1 MFQNQVVL
9 TRERRRFGRQ
19 CVFEDRNELMVSVH
33 PSSRLRLKYI
43 MGNPQTRG
51 MQLSSV
57 MALSEVETENAT
69 YDEHGMFHY
78 EGGWPKE
85 VNMNDEEQTLRHR
98 KKVERDDAWG
108 DEVKELIRTTMNT
121 ARQNNAI
128 NIYDHFFDDLP
139 HDMGRTICMPFKSRT
154 INIIHDM
161 WQPQRH
167 MAVINWMPNENRQI
181 MTQYSNLYTLRGE
194 NRRMVTNDD
203 SNGSTNA
210 FYVWDVKNPIKPLYY
225 YDSPEVIS
233 CAKICPKEEN
243 NMAAGTYTGKVC
255 IWETF
260 ESGMCIS
267 TCPMEAAHREQ
278 TSSLT
283 WVYSKS
289 NTEFYSASLDGSIKF
304 WDIRDL
310 KMPANEIVLEPYT
323 RNRQN
328 RQNAHGCTVLEFEYT
343 IPVRFIAGTDM
354 GSVFVGN
361 RKGLNPVEMLV
372 GSFMICAG
380 PIRTIHRN
388 PFFVKNFVIVGD
400 WRARIWCEEVKNR
413 PSTMYVKKRSQL
425 MCGAWSSGRASLF
438 VTGDID
444 GVVDF
449 WDFLLSQ
456 RKPIYS
462 INFRSTITAVV
473 FQPGG
478 QHLAISLANGDT
490 HIMNLDEAMKK
501 TTSKEKALM
510 AAMFEREITRSKLL
524 EARVDEIK
532 LRRRTLIME
541 EEERQSKA
549 AAIVEEAPPVVPDL
563 ELDPDNPD
571 QFIKM
576 IESDEQ
582 FRVALATFH
591 ETLEAVDR
599 KRAAEKKVMER
610 TDFEQLYLDNLAEQ
624 AKLEEARKKRP
635 GSITSKEAREMRAA
649 KAKAKAAAAK
659 AAAAKGKK

>member
-1 MFQNQVVL
+1 MFQNQVVV

-43 MGNPQTRG
+43 MGNPQTRA

-69 YDEHGMFHY
+69 YDDHGMFHY

-108 DEVKELIRTTMNT
+108 EEVKELIRTTMNT

-139 HDMGRTICMPFKSRT
+139 HDLGRTICMPFKSRT
-154 INIIHDM
+154 INIIHDL
-161 WQPQRH
+161 WQPQRY
-167 MAVINWMPNENRQI
+167 MSVINWMPNNNRQI
-181 MTQYSNLYTLRGE
+181 MTQYSNLYELKGE
-194 NRRMVTNDD
+194 NRRMVINDD
-203 SNGSTNA
+203 SNGGTNA

-225 YDSPEVIS
+225 YDSPEIIS

-289 NTEFYSASLDGSIKF
+289 NTEFYSASLDGSVKF

-343 IPVRFIAGTDM
+343 IPVRFIAGTDL

-425 MCGAWSSGRASLF
+425 MCGAWSSARASLF

-462 INFRSTITAVV
+462 INFGSTITAVV

-478 QHLAISLANGDT
+478 QHLAISLSNGDT
-490 HIMNLDEAMKK
+490 HIMNMDEAMKK

-549 AAIVEEAPPVVPDL
+549 AIVEEAPPVVPDL

-582 FRVALATFH
+582 FRLALATFH

-599 KRAAEKKVMER
+599 KRATEKKVMER

-624 AKLEEARKKRP
+624 AKIEEARKKRP

-659 AAAAKGKK
+659 AAATKAKK

>member
-1 MFQNQVVL
+1 SAMYQNQVVL

-19 CVFEDRNELMVSVH
+19 CMFEDRNELMVSVH

-43 MGNPQTRG
+43 LGNPQTRS

-57 MALSEVETENAT
+57 MAFSEVETENAT

-85 VNMNDEEQTLRHR
+85 VNMNDEEQTQRHR
-98 KKVERDDAWG
+98 KKIERDDAWG
-108 DEVKELIRTTMNT
+108 EEVKTLIRSTMNI

-128 NIYDHFFDDLP
+128 NIYNHFFDDIP
-139 HDMGRTICMPFKSRT
+139 YEVGRTICMPFKSRT

-161 WQPQRH
+161 WRPQRH
-167 MAVINWMPNENRQI
+167 MSIINWMPNNNKQI
-181 MTQYSNLYTLRGE
+181 MTQYSNLYNLSEERP
-194 NRRMVTNDD
+194 RMVTEDPT
-203 SNGSTNA
+203 NGSTNA
-210 FYVWDVKNPIKPLYY
+210 FYVWDVKNPIKPLFF
-225 YDSPEVIS
+225 YDSLEVIT

-243 NMAAGTYTGKVC
+243 NLAAGTFSGKVC
-255 IWETF
+255 IWDTL
-260 ESGMCIS
+260 ESGMTTSI
-267 TCPMEAAHREQ
+267 CPMEAAHREL

-283 WVYSKS
+283 WVYSKL

-304 WDIRDL
+304 WDTRDL
-310 KMPANEIVLEPYT
+310 KMPANEIFLEP
-323 RNRQN
+323 RPNMRQN
-328 RQNAHGCTVLEFEYT
+328 RQDAHGCTVLEFEYT
-343 IPVRFIAGTDM
+343 IPVRFIAGSDM
-354 GSVFVGN
+354 GCVFVGN

-372 GSFMICAG
+372 GNYSICAG

-388 PFFVKNFVIVGD
+388 PFFVKNFIIVGD

-413 PSTMYVKKRSQL
+413 PSTMYVTKTTQL
-425 MCGAWSSGRASLF
+425 MCGAWSTGRASLF
-438 VTGDID
+438 VTGDIE

-449 WDFLLSQ
+449 WDFLLNQ
-456 RKPIYS
+456 RYPIYS
-462 INFRSTITAVV
+462 INFRSTVTAVV

-490 HIMNLDEAMKK
+490 HIMNLDEAMKR

-532 LRRRTLIME
+532 LRRRTQLLEE

-549 AAIVEEAPPVVPDL
+549 AAVVEEFVPDL

-582 FRVALATFH
+582 FRVALAQFH

-610 TDFEQLYLDNLAEQ
+610 THFEQFYLDN
-624 AKLEEARKKRP
+624 
-635 GSITSKEAREMRAA
+635 
-649 KAKAKAAAAK
+649 
-659 AAAAKGKK
+659 

>member
-1 MFQNQVVL
+1 MYQNQVVL

-19 CVFEDRNELMVSVH
+19 CMFEDRNELMVSVH

-51 MQLSSV
+51 MQLSSI
-57 MALSEVETENAT
+57 MASSEVETENAT

-108 DEVKELIRTTMNT
+108 EEVKTLIRTTMNT

-128 NIYDHFFDDLP
+128 NIYNHFFDDIP
-139 HDMGRTICMPFKSRT
+139 YEVGRTICMPFKSRT

-161 WQPQRH
+161 WRPQRH
-167 MAVINWMPNENRQI
+167 MSVINWVPNNNKQI
-181 MTQYSNLYTLRGE
+181 MTQYTNLYNLVDDDRKS
-194 NRRMVTNDD
+194 RLVTEDPT
-203 SNGSTNA
+203 NGSTNA
-210 FYVWDVKNPIKPLYY
+210 FYVWDVKNPIKPLSY
-225 YDSPEVIS
+225 YDSMEVIT

-243 NMAAGTYTGKVC
+243 NLAAGTYTGKVC
-255 IWETF
+255 IWDML
-260 ESGMCIS
+260 ESGMTTGI
-267 TCPMEAAHREQ
+267 CPMEAAHRQ
-278 TSSLT
+278 RVSAIT
-283 WVYSKS
+283 WVHSKL

-304 WDIRDL
+304 WDTRDL
-310 KMPANEIVLEPYT
+310 KMPSNEIFLETTP
-323 RNRQN
+323 NMKQN
-328 RQNAHGCTVLEFEYT
+328 RQDAHGCTVLEFEYT
-343 IPVRFIAGTDM
+343 IPVRFIAGSAM
-354 GSVFVGN
+354 GYVFVGN

-372 GSFMICAG
+372 GSYQICAG

-388 PFFVKNFVIVGD
+388 PFFVKNFLIVGD
-400 WRARIWCEEVKNR
+400 WIARIWCEEVKNR
-413 PSTMYVKKRSQL
+413 PSTMYVKKRNQL
-425 MCGAWSSGRASLF
+425 MCGAWSTGRASLF
-438 VTGDID
+438 VTGDKE
-444 GVVDF
+444 GVLDF
-449 WDFLLSQ
+449 WDLLLNQ
-456 RKPIYS
+456 REPIYS
-462 INFRSTITAVV
+462 VNFRSTVTAVV

-478 QHLAISLANGDT
+478 QHLAVSLANGDT
-490 HIMNLDEAMKK
+490 HIMNLDEAMKH

-532 LRRRTLIME
+532 LRRRTQMLEE

-549 AAIVEEAPPVVPDL
+549 APVVQEYMPDL

-576 IESDEQ
+576 IESDEE
-582 FRVALATFH
+582 FRVALSQFH

-599 KRAAEKKVMER
+599 QRAAEKKVMER
-610 TDFEQLYLDNLAEQ
+610 THFEQYYLDNLAEQ
-624 AKLEEARKKRP
+624 AKLEEARKKRA
-635 GSITSKEAREMRAA
+635 GSITSKEARELRAAKKKAA
-649 KAKAKAAAAK
+649 KAK
-659 AAAAKGKK
+659 GKK

>member
-1 MFQNQVVL
+1 FAMYQNQVVL

-19 CVFEDRNELMVSVH
+19 CMFEDRNELMVSVH

-43 MGNPQTRG
+43 MGNPQTRS

-57 MALSEVETENAT
+57 MAFSEVETDNAT
-69 YDEHGMFHY
+69 YEERGMFHY

-85 VNMNDEEQTLRHR
+85 VNMNDEEQTQRHR

-108 DEVKELIRTTMNT
+108 EEVKTLIRSTMNT

-128 NIYDHFFDDLP
+128 NIYNHFFDDIP
-139 HDMGRTICMPFKSRT
+139 NEVGRTICMPFKSRT

-161 WQPQRH
+161 WVPQRH
-167 MAVINWMPNENRQI
+167 MSVINWMPNNNKQI
-181 MTQYSNLYTLRGE
+181 MTQYSNLYNLSDDKP
-194 NRRMVTNDD
+194 RMVTEDPT
-203 SNGSTNA
+203 NGSTNA
-210 FYVWDVKNPIKPLYY
+210 FYVWDVKNPIKPLYH
-225 YDSPEVIS
+225 YDSMEVVR
-233 CAKICPKEEN
+233 CAKLCPKEEN
-243 NMAAGTYTGKVC
+243 NLAAGTYSGKVC
-255 IWETF
+255 IWDTF
-260 ESGMCIS
+260 EGGMTNNI
-267 TCPMEAAHREQ
+267 CPMEAAHREL

-283 WVYSKS
+283 WVYSKL
-289 NTEFYSASLDGSIKF
+289 NTEFYTASLDGSIKF
-304 WDIRDL
+304 WDTRDL
-310 KMPANEIVLEPYT
+310 KMPANEIFLEP
-323 RNRQN
+323 RPNMRQN
-328 RQNAHGCTVLEFEYT
+328 RQDAHGCTVLEFEYT
-343 IPVRFIAGTDM
+343 IPVRFIAGSDM
-354 GSVFVGN
+354 GCIFVGN

-372 GSFMICAG
+372 ANFSICAG

-388 PFFVKNFVIVGD
+388 PFFVKNFLIVGD

-413 PSTMYVKKRSQL
+413 PSTMYVTKRNQL
-425 MCGAWSSGRASLF
+425 MCGAWSTGRPSLF
-438 VTGDID
+438 VTGDMEGI
-444 GVVDF
+444 VDF
-449 WDFLLSQ
+449 WDMLLNQ

-462 INFRSTITAVV
+462 INFHSTVTAVV

-490 HIMNLDEAMKK
+490 HIMNLDEAMK
-501 TTSKEKALM
+501 TTNSKEKALM

-532 LRRRTLIME
+532 LRRRTQMLEE

-549 AAIVEEAPPVVPDL
+549 AALVEEYVPDL

-582 FRVALATFH
+582 FRVALAQFH
-591 ETLEAVDR
+591 ETLESVDR

-610 TDFEQLYLDNLAEQ
+610 THFEQFYLDN
-624 AKLEEARKKRP
+624 
-635 GSITSKEAREMRAA
+635 
-649 KAKAKAAAAK
+649 
-659 AAAAKGKK
+659 

>member
-1 MFQNQVVL
+1 MYQNQVVL

-43 MGNPQTRG
+43 MGNPQTRSI
-51 MQLSSV
+51 QLSSV
-57 MALSEVETENAT
+57 MAFSEMETENAT
-69 YDEHGMFHY
+69 FDERGMFHY

-85 VNMNDEEQTLRHR
+85 VNINDEEQTQRHR

-128 NIYDHFFDDLP
+128 NIYNHFFDDLP

-154 INIIHDM
+154 INIFHDM

-167 MAVINWMPNENRQI
+167 MSVINWMPNNNRQI
-181 MTQYSNLYTLRGE
+181 MTQYSNLFLLKGE
-194 NRRMVTNDD
+194 KRRMVTNDD
-203 SNGSTNA
+203 TNGSTNA

-225 YDSPEVIS
+225 YDNTEVVS

-243 NMAAGTYTGKVC
+243 NMAAGTFTGKVC

-260 ESGMCIS
+260 ESGMSIS

-289 NTEFYSASLDGSIKF
+289 NTEFYSASLDGSVKF

-310 KMPANEIVLEPYT
+310 KMPANEILLEPYT

-354 GSVFVGN
+354 GDVFVGN

-372 GSFMICAG
+372 GNFHICAG

-413 PSTMYVKKRSQL
+413 PSTMYVYKRSQL
-425 MCGAWSSGRASLF
+425 MCGAWSTGRASLF

-449 WDFLLSQ
+449 WDLLLNQ

-462 INFRSTITAVV
+462 INFHSTITGVV

-478 QHLAISLANGDT
+478 QFLAISLASGDT
-490 HIMNLDEAMKK
+490 HIMNLDDAMKK

-510 AAMFEREITRSKLL
+510 AAVS
-524 EARVDEIK
+524 
-532 LRRRTLIME
+532 
-541 EEERQSKA
+541 
-549 AAIVEEAPPVVPDL
+549 
-563 ELDPDNPD
+563 
-571 QFIKM
+571 
-576 IESDEQ
+576 
-582 FRVALATFH
+582 
-591 ETLEAVDR
+591 
-599 KRAAEKKVMER
+599 
-610 TDFEQLYLDNLAEQ
+610 
-624 AKLEEARKKRP
+624 
-635 GSITSKEAREMRAA
+635 
-649 KAKAKAAAAK
+649 
-659 AAAAKGKK
+659 

>member
-1 MFQNQVVL
+1 MYQNQVVL

-43 MGNPQTRG
+43 MGNPQTRSV
-51 MQLSSV
+51 QLSAV
-57 MALSEVETENAT
+57 MAFSEMETENAT
-69 YDEHGMFHY
+69 YDEHGMYHY

-85 VNMNDEEQTLRHR
+85 VNMNDEEQTVRHR

-128 NIYDHFFDDLP
+128 NIYNHFFDDLP
-139 HDMGRTICMPFKSRT
+139 SDMGRTICMPFKSRT

-167 MAVINWMPNENRQI
+167 MSVINWMPNNNKQI
-181 MTQYSNLYTLRGE
+181 LTQYSNLFLLRNE
-194 NRRMVTNDD
+194 KRRMVTNDD
-203 SNGSTNA
+203 TNGSTNA

-225 YDSPEVIS
+225 YDSIEIVS

-255 IWETF
+255 TWETF
-260 ESGMCIS
+260 ESGMPTS
-267 TCPMEAAHREQ
+267 MCPMEAAHREM

-289 NTEFYSASLDGSIKF
+289 NTEFYTSSLDGSIKF
-304 WDIRDL
+304 WDTRDL
-310 KMPANEIVLEPYT
+310 KMPANEIFLEPYP

-328 RQNAHGCTVLEFEYT
+328 RQDAHGCTVLEFEYT
-343 IPVRFIAGTDM
+343 IPVRFIAGSDM

-372 GSFMICAG
+372 GNYSICAG

-413 PSTMYVKKRSQL
+413 PSTMYVTKRTQL
-425 MCGAWSSGRASLF
+425 MCGAWSTGRASLF

-449 WDFLLSQ
+449 WDFLLNQ

-462 INFRSTITAVV
+462 INFRSTVTGVV

-549 AAIVEEAPPVVPDL
+549 EVEDVEVVPDL

-582 FRVALATFH
+582 FRLALATFH

-610 TDFEQLYLDNLAEQ
+610 TDFEQFYLDNLAEQ
-624 AKLEEARKKRP
+624 AKLEEARKKRA
-635 GSITSKEAREMRAA
+635 GSITSKEARELRAA
-649 KAKAKAAAAK
+649 KAKAKAAKAAK
-659 AAAAKGKK
+659 AAKGKK